1 VETHPNQTR
10 TEKPSQKTSWPRQY
24 LVIVL
29 VALGISLLFSPPT
42 FRTER
47 ATGATTAEGLPEIKT
62 DSRLTIK
69 LAQTLG
75 EGNFQVAVKD
85 MKTGET
91 YRFGKEKTFDAAST
105 MKLLFAAYLYHQVDA
120 GEFDINEQVTIPVK
134 DFDRYGT
141 GTIQYQK
148 EAWHGTWGDLAHL
161 MMEQSDNT
169 AAHQIAE
176 KLGHENLQRFADDH
190 GMGHT
195 TVEDNTTT
203 PDDMVKL
210 LEDIYRDKV
219 AGKEQTAAL
228 LGILDDSAFEDRLPA
243 QLPEGT
249 KVYHKTGDA
258 FGGGLHD
265 VGLVEYKGHTYAVA
279 IFTDRQGGDQAN
291 TKSRMAEASRDI
303 FAYFNRN

>member
-1 VETHPNQTR
+1 M
-10 TEKPSQKTSWPRQY
+10 
-24 LVIVL
+24 IVL

-62 DSRLTIK
+62 DSRLTVR

-105 MKLLFAAYLYHQVDA
+105 MKLLFAAYLYHQADA
-120 GEFDINEQVTIPVK
+120 GEFDLDESVTIPVSQ
-134 DFDRYGT
+134 FDRYGT
-141 GTIQYQK
+141 GTIQQQK
-148 EAWHGTWGDLAHL
+148 EAWRGTWRDLARL
-161 MMEQSDNT
+161 MMEVSDNT
-169 AAHQIAE
+169 AAHQIAQ
-176 KLGHENLQRFADDH
+176 KLEIEELQSYADEL
-190 GMGHT
+190 GLGLT
-195 TVEDNTTT
+195 SVADNTTT

-210 LEDIYRDKV
+210 LEDIHRGKI
-219 AGKEQTAAL
+219 AGEASTADL
-228 LGILDDSAFEDRLPA
+228 LSILDDSAFEDRLPA
-243 QLPEGT
+243 LLPDGA

-265 VGLVEYKGHTYAVA
+265 AGLVEYRGHTYAVA
-279 IFTDRQGGDQAN
+279 IFTDRQGGDQEN

-303 FAYFNRN
+303 FAYFNRNLR